1 MSVIVVEQAGKGE
14 VSRSNDGKMSARR
27 TFLVYDSSGDPLL
40 IDNVLDNSSLPQ
52 MEDEHPDSSNMIIGS
67 YSIREHPDRSYSYE
81 ITYSYANPTDVVV
94 GGDDGGSDPLNNN
107 QNSGVIDGADP
118 DSAVT
123 AFTISVSLAI
133 VDIWKADPTIP
144 SDINN
149 PERVDIGGTSVSEGG
164 YPISLALPTAK
175 ITMNQRFTGMFYAGS
190 YLSDIGKRNAS
201 DYHGFDAG
209 SLLFM
214 GVSVSQ
220 DTNGFNEVTFE
231 IAFDSDFHMRQV
243 PQRDEDGNPTVDLTA
258 DPPTVTVFFKQ
269 PFPETTSFGFLPY

>member
-1 MSVIVVEQAGKGE
+1 MSVQVVEQAGKGE
-14 VSRSNDGKMSARR
+14 ISRNNDGKMSARR
-27 TFLVYDSSGDPLL
+27 TFLVYDDSGEPLL
-40 IDNVLDNSSLPQ
+40 VDNVLDNSDLPQ
-52 MEDEHPDSSNMIIGS
+52 MEDEHPDSADMIVGS
-67 YSIREHPDRSYSYE
+67 YSIREHSDRSYAYE
-81 ITYSYANPTDVVV
+81 ITYSYASPTEVVAGDA
-94 GGDDGGSDPLNNN
+94 GGADPLNNN

-123 AFTISVSLAI
+123 AFTITVSLSI
-133 VDIWKADPTIP
+133 VDIWKSDPTIP
-144 SDINN
+144 DDIDN
-149 PERVDIGGTSVSEGG
+149 PSREDIGGTSVSEGG

-175 ITMNQRFTGMFYAGS
+175 ITMNQRFTGVFYAGT
-190 YLSDIGKRNAS
+190 YLSEIGKRNTS
-201 DYHGFDAG
+201 EYHGFDAG

-220 DTNGFNEVTFE
+220 DTSGFNEVTFE

-269 PFPETTSFGFLPY
+269 PFPNTTSFGFLPY